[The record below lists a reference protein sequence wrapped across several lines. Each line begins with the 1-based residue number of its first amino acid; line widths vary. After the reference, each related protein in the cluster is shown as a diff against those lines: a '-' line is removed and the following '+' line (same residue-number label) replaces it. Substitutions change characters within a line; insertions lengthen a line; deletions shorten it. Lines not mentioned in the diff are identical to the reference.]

1 MGPILASL
9 LRLQEIEHDMTHVRR
24 RLRSKENAI
33 RVVQRKIDE
42 LAERRGELAE
52 QLRQQQSRIDQVDL
66 DRASREEE
74 IQQLRGALNRAKT
87 NKEYAALLTQIN
99 SFKADNAKLEEQ
111 ILGIMEGL
119 DTAKVELEAIDAHI
133 EAEEKRKAQAAEVN
147 AEEVAK
153 LQAMLE
159 ELEQRRNEAAA
170 DVPDDVL
177 QNFDRIAENRD
188 GEGLA
193 PIEVVD
199 ANRNEFICGGCYM
212 GLSVEHYN
220 ALLSKDEIRHCDS
233 CGRILYIPAE
243 ARSQG

>member
-9 LRLQEIEHDMTHVRR
+9 LRVQEIEHDRMHVRR

-33 RVVQRKIDE
+33 RVVQRRIDE
-42 LAERRGELAE
+42 LTARRGELAD
-52 QLRQQQSRIDQVDL
+52 QLRKQQTRVDEVDL

-74 IQQLRGALNRAKT
+74 IQKLRGALNRART

-111 ILGIMEGL
+111 ILGTMEGI
-119 DTAKVELEAIDAHI
+119 DAAKAELEAIDAHV
-133 EAEEKRKAQAAEVN
+133 EAEEKRKAQAAEIN

-153 LQAMLE
+153 LQAMLD
-159 ELEQRRNEAAA
+159 ELQQRRDEAAA
-170 DVPDDVL
+170 EVPDDVL
-177 QNFDRIAENRD
+177 ASFDRIAENRD
-188 GEGLA
+188 GEGMA

-199 ANRNEFICGGCYM
+199 AKRNEFMCGGCYM
-212 GLSVEHYN
+212 GLSAEHYN

-233 CGRILYIPAE
+233 CGRILYIPVE
-243 ARSQG
+243 ATSKG